1 MKNDLPKGWEVKKLG
16 EVTSYVD
23 YRGKTPTKSTE
34 GVFLVTAK
42 NVKAGYMDYEISKE
56 YIPYEN
62 YEEVM
67 RRGKPQ
73 IGDILITT
81 EAPMGNVASI
91 DREGFALAQRI
102 IKLRG
107 KEGIIQNI
115 FLKFYLSSP
124 KFQAEL
130 DEKSTGSTAKGIK
143 GSILHKMPL
152 NIPPLPEQHKIAQ
165 ILSTWDEAIQTTQN
179 LLDKLESRKK
189 GMMERLLSG
198 KGKGWETAILEEL
211 GDFTKGMGITKAELV
226 EHGIPCIRYGEIYTV
241 HHFIVSKYYSFISK
255 ETAEQSRKISKN
267 DILFAGSGETLEDI
281 GKAVVFIG
289 NEEVYAGGDI
299 IIFSPTNINVDSTYL
314 SYLLNSEFVR
324 KQIRTFEQGQSVVHL
339 YTRDISK
346 IKIPFPPLAKQT
358 AIAKILNTADV
369 EIQETKA
376 YLKTLKQQK
385 KGLMQALLTGKI
397 IVKTDG

>member
-1 MKNDLPKGWEVKKLG
+1 MKNDLPKGWEIKKLG

-23 YRGKTPTKSTE
+23 YRGKTPIKSTE
-34 GVFLVTAK
+34 GIFLVTAK

-73 IGDILITT
+73 IGDVLITT

-107 KEGIIQNI
+107 KEEVIQNN

-143 GSILHKMPL
+143 GSVLHKMPL
-152 NIPPLPEQHKIAQ
+152 SIPPLPEQQKIAQ
-165 ILSTWDEAIQTTQN
+165 ILSTWDEAIQTTQL

-198 KGKGWETAILEEL
+198 KMLEIGQVATHISIRNKEDKVL
-211 GDFTKGMGITKAELV
+211 PVLSCTKYNGLV
-226 EHGIPCIRYGEIYTV
+226 DSLEYFGRKIYSDDTSTYKIVPKYTFAYATNHIEEGSIGYQSKYVEALISPMYTV
-241 HHFIVSKYYSFISK
+241 F
-255 ETAEQSRKISKN
+255 ETNELIN
-267 DILFAGSGETLEDI
+267 DIYLLKSDKYIKIYQQNMAGSIDRRGALRWND
-281 GKAVVFIG
+281 F
-289 NEEVYAGGDI
+289 
-299 IIFSPTNINVDSTYL
+299 
-314 SYLLNSEFVR
+314 
-324 KQIRTFEQGQSVVHL
+324 
-339 YTRDISK
+339 SK
-346 IKIPFPPLAKQT
+346 IKIPFPPIEEQT
-358 AIAKILNTADV
+358 AIAKILDTADA

-385 KGLMQALLTGKI
+385 KGLMQSLLTGKI
-397 IVKTDG
+397 IVKTNG